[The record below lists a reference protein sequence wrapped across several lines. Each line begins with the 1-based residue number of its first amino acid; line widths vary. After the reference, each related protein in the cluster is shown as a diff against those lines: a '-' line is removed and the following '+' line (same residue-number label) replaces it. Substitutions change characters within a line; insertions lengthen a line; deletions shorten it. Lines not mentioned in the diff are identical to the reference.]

1 MQSLHAI
8 DLIIIILVL
17 GATLFLGL
25 RFANKQSTTEQF
37 FLSKGNFPGWALG
50 MSLLST
56 LISSVTFLGYPAQ
69 GFTSNWLLLVQGL
82 MVPIVLVFAIGYIV
96 PLYRRTIGL
105 STYEYFEKRFGPFAR
120 YYSSSSFV
128 LRQFAGM
135 GTVLFLIAVAINRMT
150 GLSPEIILLV
160 VGTILI
166 VVNWVGGMQAVVWL
180 DVFQGFMLFISG
192 IMCVGI
198 LLYSIKGGLPEALR
212 IAASHGRSG
221 FGPYTF
227 SFSEL
232 TFWVMVINGAFYAI
246 QKYATD
252 QTVVQRYLSAKD
264 DKSAI
269 QASMMGILLTVP
281 VWIMFMFI
289 GTLLFVFY
297 QQHPIANPLQA
308 EAVFPHFIITEL
320 PIGLVGFVVAALIS
334 AAICSLSA
342 DLNAMAAVG
351 IEDYYKKIRKGKTDR
366 EYLRASRSF
375 ILVSGL
381 LAMGVAGIYLRA
393 GNEGVLGVIFTVYAI
408 FSGGIVG
415 IFLLGLF
422 SKRTHARGINTGI
435 MACILFTSYAL
446 LTSTPV
452 GLPGKEKLL
461 LDLGAFNFT
470 HNKLMLGVYSHL
482 VLMVVGYLSSI
493 FFPTASPEAMLQSN
507 PRSAGEQEQ

>member
-227 SFSEL
+227 SFSKL

-297 QQHPIANPLQA
+297 QQHPIADPLQA

-375 ILVSGL
+375 IMVSGL

-493 FFPTASPEAMLQSN
+493 LFPTASPEAMLQSN
-507 PRSAGEQEQ
+507 PRSAGGQEQ